1 MRNKFDFFGIKTFDR
16 RQILTAP
23 LKENK
28 LEVST
33 NQDRQRCFY
42 LKKKKREFHY

>member
-16 RQILTAP
+16 RQILAAP

-28 LEVST
+28 LEISAK
-33 NQDRQRCFY
+33 QDR
-42 LKKKKREFHY
+42 